1 MHRSL
6 RLTITLCLLL
16 LAILLGY
23 QRYADYLLNP
33 WTRDGQVR
41 AQVIQITPQV
51 NGQIVELPIRDNQVV
66 KAGDL
71 LFRIDPRPYQAAL
84 EDAEAAISGASI
96 NVAQA
101 QDELDRGKALT
112 KRDPGVVA
120 QFRLVQLAN
129 NLKEA
134 QALKTRAQA
143 VRDSAQLNLEF
154 TEVRASVDGYVT
166 NLELRL
172 GSQAVASR
180 AALALIDRNSF
191 WVHGFFK
198 ESELAGMQSGDRAQ
212 VTLMTYPDQPLDAVV
227 DSIGWGI
234 AQPDGSPGH
243 NLLPSV
249 SPTFQWIRLAQRVP
263 VRVHLLLVPEDIN
276 LRVGT
281 TASVL
286 VSKQEP
292 TEP

>member
-1 MHRSL
+1 MTLFYFHFAGNSSN
-6 RLTITLCLLL
+6 TI
-16 LAILLGY
+16 
-23 QRYADYLLNP
+23 
-33 WTRDGQVR
+33 
-41 AQVIQITPQV
+41 
-51 NGQIVELPIRDNQVV
+51 
-66 KAGDL
+66 K
-71 LFRIDPRPYQAAL
+71 
-84 EDAEAAISGASI
+84 
-96 NVAQA
+96 
-101 QDELDRGKALT
+101 
-112 KRDPGVVA
+112 
-120 QFRLVQLAN
+120 
-129 NLKEA
+129 
-134 QALKTRAQA
+134 
-143 VRDSAQLNLEF
+143 RDSAQLNLEF

-263 VRVHLLLVPEDIN
+263 VRVHLLQVPEDIN

-286 VSKQEP
+286 VSKQKP